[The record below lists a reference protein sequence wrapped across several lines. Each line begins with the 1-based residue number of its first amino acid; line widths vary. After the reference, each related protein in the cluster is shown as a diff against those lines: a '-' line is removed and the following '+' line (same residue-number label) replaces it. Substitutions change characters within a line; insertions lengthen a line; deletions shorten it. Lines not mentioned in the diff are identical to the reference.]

1 MTGTVLTANG
11 RTVTAMMDDIIMRQ
25 AALNTVEKMYKAC
38 EGSLSDYHDLLVAA
52 FTDLPQPTIYGYDID
67 CLQLI
72 AVLMRENRITP
83 VEAVTRFADYARMAE
98 WIRSQ
103 VLSEIGREIKEQCGI
118 G

>member
-1 MTGTVLTANG
+1 MI
-11 RTVTAMMDDIIMRQ
+11 DDIIKREV
-25 AALNTVEKMYKAC
+25 ALNTIDKMYKAC

-67 CLQLI
+67 CLQFI
-72 AVLMRENRITP
+72 AVLMRENGITP
-83 VEAVTRFADYARMAE
+83 EEAVTMFADYGRMAE

-103 VLSEIGREIKEQCGI
+103 VLSEIGRGIKEQCGI

>member
-1 MTGTVLTANG
+1 M
-11 RTVTAMMDDIIMRQ
+11 RDDIIMRQ

-67 CLQLI
+67 CLQFI
-72 AVLMRENRITP
+72 AVLMREKGITP
-83 VEAVTRFADYARMAE
+83 EEAVTMFADYARMAE

-103 VLSEIGREIKEQCGI
+103 VLSEIDRAIQDVIVRWDDEG
-118 G
+118 